1 MRQQVACTAL
11 CLGVSYDFQRKE
23 TKWISACSA
32 CSACSVR
39 TYLPQSFSF
48 LEVSLSAQVPTSGRS
63 TAGRDGSF
71 G

>member
-1 MRQQVACTAL
+1 MRRQVACTAL

-32 CSACSVR
+32 CSVR
-39 TYLPQSFSF
+39 SCLPQSFSL
-48 LEVSLSAQVPTSGRS
+48 LELSLSAQVSTSGRS

-71 G
+71 GCY